1 MGYNLWHLQRHLSW
15 HLQRCCVKLFTKL
28 VLIFIFYLA
37 FLESFIFSWHIFE
50 WRISVYWFLNIYRI
64 LFYRETLLFVLA
76 HYLTLL
82 RVTAY
87 EILTAHAQVL
97 LLRPK
102 IVHDVLLPIICAL
115 VEGLRVE
122 NSAGVPHRL
131 LGFGVF
137 LLEDVV
143 DFIRAIALEVGEP
156 TSFEKGFSSQ
166 RSLVLVLLMQLCEF
180 FINVKVVRHILNVKL
195 NGCSVDRV
203 LLILLNLLI
212 VFWEWFLFICLFLSM
227 IFRTNLLIKITLCL
241 LLSTDLIIFIYIL
254 SLLLRL
260 YVLIWQRCL
269 LWGPFLSIHEF
280 ILRVII
286 EVLVLQREF
295 YCMIPVVLLLEHR
308 LVLVAHILVCELP
321 LHRQVQVVR
330 DVLNW
335 LLMVGLVQLHVLFQH
350 ILRVLLRLV

>member
-1 MGYNLWHLQRHLSW
+1 M
-15 HLQRCCVKLFTKL
+15 
-28 VLIFIFYLA
+28 
-37 FLESFIFSWHIFE
+37 
-50 WRISVYWFLNIYRI
+50 
-64 LFYRETLLFVLA
+64 
-76 HYLTLL
+76 
-82 RVTAY
+82 
-87 EILTAHAQVL
+87 L

-156 TSFEKGFSSQ
+156 ASFEKGFSSQ

-212 VFWEWFLFICLFLSM
+212 VFREWFLLICLFLSM
-227 IFRTNLLIKITLCL
+227 IVRTNLLIIITLCL

-260 YVLIWQRCL
+260 YVLI
-269 LWGPFLSIHEF
+269 
-280 ILRVII
+280 
-286 EVLVLQREF
+286 
-295 YCMIPVVLLLEHR
+295 
-308 LVLVAHILVCELP
+308 
-321 LHRQVQVVR
+321 
-330 DVLNW
+330 
-335 LLMVGLVQLHVLFQH
+335 
-350 ILRVLLRLV
+350 